1 MASKRFFQDGENLY
15 QGYVIV
21 VNRFTSAYDNG
32 GNSRIAAKHWGII
45 RTPDG
50 EEIAL
55 VGKTTNQIKKMITQ
69 LSGGGVAYS
78 ARDYARGGESSE
90 LKQLIKAKETLE
102 SLGLCTAEIDEKIE
116 AKKSEIEANRN
127 REDNTKLIKTIRKE
141 IAKMGKAREQ
151 MISLGCSTSEL
162 DSKIAALEE
171 QINSLS

>member
-50 EEIAL
+50 EAIAL

-78 ARDYARGGESSE
+78 ARDYARGGESTE
-90 LKQLIKAKETLE
+90 LNQLIKAKETLE
-102 SLGLCTAEIDEKIE
+102 SLGMCTAELDAKIE
-116 AKKSEIEANRN
+116 AKKAEIEANRN
-127 REDNTKLIKTIRKE
+127 REDNTKKIKALRKE
-141 IAKMGKAREQ
+141 IAKIEKAREQ
-151 MISLGCSTSEL
+151 MISLGCSTTEL

-171 QINSLS
+171 RINSLS